1 MAFVIDSSGSVGRKN
16 WERMKRFV
24 KVFVSKFDVGSSTA
38 HVAAIAYSSYPEIIL
53 QFRNYQGTDE
63 VNRRLDRMRWQRGYT
78 YTDKALGLADSQLF
92 QTSTGMRQGVG
103 KVRLTCT
110 GNLFS
115 FFFFCQGLGWGAFVF
130 ELIRL
135 CYGVVSLDKKLRSI
149 ESLFSEVYRW
159 VPTTYR

>member
-24 KVFVSKFDVGSSTA
+24 KVFVSKFDVGFSTA
-38 HVAAIAYSSYPEIIL
+38 HVAAIAYSTYPKITL

-63 VNRRLDRMRWQRGYT
+63 VNRRLDRMRWQRGFT
-78 YTDKALGLADSQLF
+78 YTDKALLLADSQLF
-92 QTSTGMRQGVG
+92 QTSRGMRQGVK

-115 FFFFCQGLGWGAFVF
+115 SSFFCQGFGVAFAL
-130 ELIRL
+130 ELIRP
-135 CYGVVSLDKKLRSI
+135 CYGVVSLDNKLRSI
-149 ESLFSEVYRW
+149 
-159 VPTTYR
+159 

>member
-38 HVAAIAYSSYPEIIL
+38 HVAAIAYSNYPEITL
-53 QFRNYQGTDE
+53 QFRDYQGTDE

-78 YTDKALGLADSQLF
+78 YTDKALILADSQLF
-92 QTSTGMRQGVG
+92 QTSRGMRQGVR

-110 GNLFS
+110 ENLFS
-115 FFFFCQGLGWGAFVF
+115 FFFFLSGVGLGYFCFRVDSALLWCCFTRQETALHRVSFQ
-130 ELIRL
+130 R
-135 CYGVVSLDKKLRSI
+135 GV
-149 ESLFSEVYRW
+149 
-159 VPTTYR
+159 